1 MYLNVTSSVMILII
15 FLYIIGEN
23 YERIIK
29 IKRLKRKILGVLE
42 YCEGVNAAG
51 TQCEICPI

>member
-29 IKRLKRKILGVLE
+29 RLKLKELGVLLE
-42 YCEGVNAAG
+42 YCEGVND
-51 TQCEICPI
+51 THTMRNLPI